1 MSDVIAG
8 ELSMGVF
15 VKPVEN
21 DRICLGAENG
31 RRSFSERQ
39 KKKLRPV
46 RLTIN
51 DETGRRQGA
60 FKYLKDRRNQT

>member
-1 MSDVIAG
+1 MSDVIAD

-21 DRICLGAENG
+21 DRMCLGAENG

-39 KKKLRPV
+39 KKLRSV
-46 RLTIN
+46 HLTIN
-51 DETGRRQGA
+51 DEAGRGQGV
-60 FKYLKDRRNQT
+60 FKYLKDRRNPR